1 MKSPTKSEI
10 LQGISLINN
19 HRIIYYKK
27 ASEKIRELNLKT
39 LLNNILIEY
48 NRGESSHLHELK
60 KPTIDPAGISPTK
73 KSKFYRLR
81 MEIKTILYK
90 AYELE

>member
-10 LQGISLINN
+10 LHGISLINN

-39 LLNNILIEY
+39 FLNDILIEY
-48 NRGESSHLHELK
+48 NRTELPPLRQFK
-60 KPTIDPAGISPTK
+60 KPTIDTAGVSPTK
-73 KSKFYRLR
+73 KSKFYRFR
-81 MEIKTILYK
+81 MEIKTILYN